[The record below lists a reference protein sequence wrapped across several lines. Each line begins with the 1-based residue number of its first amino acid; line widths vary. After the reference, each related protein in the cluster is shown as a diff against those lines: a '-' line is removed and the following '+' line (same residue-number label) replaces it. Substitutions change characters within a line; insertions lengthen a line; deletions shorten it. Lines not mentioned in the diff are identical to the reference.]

1 MGEVVW
7 SMRFSEVFS
16 YSHMLISGL
25 IVSIWVCIVSAG
37 IGFAL
42 ALVCAEARS
51 SSRLMIRAPVVWYV
65 ETIRNTPFIVQ
76 LFFIYFGI
84 AALGLRLNPS
94 AAAIA
99 ALSLNI
105 GAYFTEIVRGGLEN
119 SRRGISEAAR
129 AQGMTPL
136 QVYWRILLPPAL
148 AKVDRLLVG
157 QFVLVF
163 LGSAVISQIAVE
175 DLTYAGQFIQ
185 TRTFRAFESY
195 LVITV
200 MYAAAGIAFATV
212 YALIRPFLF
221 PWERDVR
228 R

>member
-1 MGEVVW
+1 
-7 SMRFSEVFS
+7 MRFTEVFS
-16 YSHMLISGL
+16 YGSMLISGL
-25 IVSIWVCIVSAG
+25 IVSSWICILSAV

-42 ALVCAEARS
+42 ALLCAQARS
-51 SSRLMIRAPVVWYV
+51 SGHLAIRALVAGYV

-76 LFFIYFGI
+76 LFFIYFGV
-84 AALGLRLNPS
+84 AALGIRLSPN
-94 AAAIA
+94 AAAIT

-105 GAYFTEIVRGGLEN
+105 GAYFTEIIRGGLEN
-119 SRRGISEAAR
+119 TRRGISEAAQ

-148 AKVDRLLVG
+148 AKIDRPLIG

-195 LVITV
+195 LVITA
-200 MYAAAGIAFATV
+200 MYMAAGIAFAAL
-212 YALIRPFLF
+212 YALIRPLLF
-221 PWERDVR
+221 PWEKDMRK
-228 R
+228 

>member
-1 MGEVVW
+1 
-7 SMRFSEVFS
+7 MRFSEVFS
-16 YSHMLISGL
+16 YGQMLVSGL
-25 IVSIWVCIVSAG
+25 IVSAWLCILSAA

-42 ALVCAEARS
+42 ALLCAETRRS
-51 SSRLMIRAPVVWYV
+51 SHFAIRAPVVCYV

-84 AALGLRLNPS
+84 AALGLRLSPNT
-94 AAAIA
+94 AAIA

-105 GAYFTEIVRGGLEN
+105 GAYFTEIIRGGLEN
-119 SRRGISEAAR
+119 TRKGISEAAR
-129 AQGMTPL
+129 AQGMNPL

-148 AKVDRLLVG
+148 AKIDRPLVG

-200 MYAAAGIAFATV
+200 IYTSTGIVLAALYAM
-212 YALIRPFLF
+212 IRPLLF
-221 PWERDVR
+221 PWEKDMRT
-228 R
+228 